1 MEKLEYKQVAT
12 SFEVKKEG
20 GNLYIEGYAAK
31 FGNVDSYNDIIQQ
44 GAFALFLA
52 SEDAKRVRLCYQHD
66 FDNVIGVIESMSEDE
81 QGLKFRAK
89 ISNTTLGKD
98 VATLLEDG
106 AINEFSIG
114 YKTVKFTMDD
124 QQNIRTLQEV
134 YLYEI
139 SPVTRAANEKATLQ
153 ASERKE
159 ENNNIKKDSEMEE
172 ELKKLQVELA
182 EAKEARKIAEKAL
195 AEAGKVKDLEEKT
208 EGHGADIENLDA
220 SLKQM
225 SAQIEKL
232 SKSTEGKSFEK
243 VLAETFNSDEFKNG
257 LKDVVEGKRVS
268 YKSEVKTYT
277 GLDSGDLTGTVNLT
291 MPNTQVEADAQRKLV
306 LLGSVP
312 TYTVPQDKAIIMW
325 PEGAF
330 TDQTA
335 YVAEGTASSV
345 ASSAAL
351 EEKTRAIAKVG
362 AFLPF
367 TRESSTDMSY
377 FLNWAKNEAILA
389 IRNKVDTEMIS
400 GLGADGGDNT
410 KKVYGLITS
419 GSTAFNATTAG
430 VNGAIAGAQI
440 FDLLNAIDSQISL
453 GTNDAYQANLI
464 LMHPSDFAK
473 YRSLKDANGAL
484 LFQNNGGVYSY
495 MGKTVKQ
502 TAKLSAGQMI
512 VLDTAALQM
521 YEKLGFEVEIERVA
535 STDSYVMYLRWRGQ
549 FVVPANKKKAVI
561 YVANIGTAIA
571 AITGADTKLSMGV
584 VTVSGLTAE
593 SAQAASAKLSWAT
606 SGADVRYKT
615 STDNV
620 NWSAD
625 ITDLFLEFDD
635 LTPNTNYTYYI
646 KAVKTGMIDSDSRAV
661 SFKTAAF
668 TG

>member
-1 MEKLEYKQVAT
+1 
-12 SFEVKKEG
+12 
-20 GNLYIEGYAAK
+20 
-31 FGNVDSYNDIIQQ
+31 
-44 GAFALFLA
+44 
-52 SEDAKRVRLCYQHD
+52 
-66 FDNVIGVIESMSEDE
+66 
-81 QGLKFRAK
+81 
-89 ISNTTLGKD
+89 
-98 VATLLEDG
+98 
-106 AINEFSIG
+106 
-114 YKTVKFTMDD
+114 
-124 QQNIRTLQEV
+124 
-134 YLYEI
+134 
-139 SPVTRAANEKATLQ
+139 
-153 ASERKE
+153 
-159 ENNNIKKDSEMEE
+159 MEE
-172 ELKKLQVELA
+172 DLKKLQVELA

-593 SAQAASAKLSWAT
+593 SALAASAKLSWAT

>member
-114 YKTVKFTMDD
+114 YKTVKFTMDND
-124 QQNIRTLQEV
+124 QNIRTLEEV

-159 ENNNIKKDSEMEE
+159 DNKNIKKDSEMEE
-172 ELKKLQVELA
+172 DLKKLQVELA
-182 EAKEARKIAEKAL
+182 EAKEARKIADNAL

-208 EGHGADIENLDA
+208 EGYRADIENLDA
-220 SLKQM
+220 SIKQM

-257 LKDVVEGKRVS
+257 LKDVVEGKRAS
-268 YKSEVKTYT
+268 FTQEIK
-277 GLDSGDLTGTVNLT
+277 LDTSAVTGTANLT
-291 MPNTQVEADAQRKLV
+291 MPNTQVEADAQKKLV

-325 PEGAF
+325 PEGSF
-330 TDQTA
+330 TDNTG
-335 YVAEGTASSV
+335 YVAEGNAP
-345 ASSAAL
+345 
-351 EEKTRAIAKVG
+351 AIASDAAIAEMTRKIAKIG
-362 AFLPF
+362 AKLPF
-367 TRESSTDMSY
+367 TRETSTDMSY

-389 IRNKVDTEMIS
+389 IRNKVDTELLS
-400 GLGADGGDNT
+400 GLGADTDST
-410 KKVYGLITS
+410 TQKKIYGLIGQ

-464 LMHPSDFAK
+464 LMNPSDFAK
-473 YRSLKDANGAL
+473 YRSLKDNNGAL
-484 LFQNNGGVYSY
+484 LFQSNGGVYSY

-512 VLDTAALQM
+512 VMDTAALQM

-584 VTVSGLTAE
+584 VAVSGLTA
-593 SAQAASAKLSWAT
+593 ATATTATAKLSWAT
-606 SGADVRYKT
+606 SGTGVKYKS

-620 NWSAD
+620 NWGAD
-625 ITDLFLEFDD
+625 ISTLYLE
-635 LTPNTNYTYYI
+635 LTGLNSETTYTYYI
-646 KAVKTGMIDSDSRAV
+646 KAVKAGMIDSDSQVV
-661 SFKTAAF
+661 SFTTPEAQA
-668 TG
+668 